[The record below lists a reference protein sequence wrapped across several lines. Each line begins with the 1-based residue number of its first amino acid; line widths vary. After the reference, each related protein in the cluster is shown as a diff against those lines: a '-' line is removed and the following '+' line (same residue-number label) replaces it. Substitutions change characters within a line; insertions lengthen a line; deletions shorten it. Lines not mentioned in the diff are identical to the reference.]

1 MISSPKISVVGFGY
15 VGLTTAVCFASRGLF
30 VRGFD
35 VDGAKVSGINSGI
48 VPFHEPQ
55 VSDLL
60 KSSLKAGFAASSD
73 RIELGDIIFITVGT
87 PSASDGAIDLSYIKS
102 ASEMIGKALK
112 NSRGYRLIIVKSTVV
127 PGTTEGVVKP
137 IIESFS
143 GKKVGD
149 GFGLCM
155 NPEFLRE
162 GSAVKDMYEPDR
174 LVIGEYDRRSGDVL
188 ESFYKIFYK
197 DKMPPLLRTNL
208 VNAEFIK
215 YANNAFLAT
224 KISFANTIANIAQ
237 RTPGADVTVIAKGI
251 GLDNRIGSRFLNAG
265 LGFGGS
271 CFSKDVKALVAFSKQ
286 SGYDPI
292 LLNDSNEV
300 NNRQPLVALQL
311 ARTILGTLKGKRIA
325 ILGLSF
331 KPDTDDIRE
340 AVSLPIIKKL
350 LEEGA
355 IVVAYDPVA
364 LENGSKVFGN
374 QIEYAKAAVD
384 ALENAECCIIV
395 TEWDEF
401 RKLRAEDFASKMKN
415 TVIVD
420 GRRIFDPINFIGKVS
435 KFAAVGLGEEFGSK
449 IEES

>member
-15 VGLTTAVCFASRGLF
+15 VGLTTAVCFASRGLY

-35 VDGAKVSGINSGI
+35 VDSAKVSGINNGV

-55 VSDLL
+55 VSELL
-60 KSSLKAGFAASSD
+60 KDSLKAGFAASSD
-73 RIELGDIIFITVGT
+73 KIELGDLTFMTVGT
-87 PSASDGAIDLSYIKS
+87 PSAGDGSIDLSYIKS

-112 NSRGYRLIIVKSTVV
+112 NSRGYHLIIVKSTVV

-149 GFGLCM
+149 GFGLAV

-162 GSAVKDMYEPDR
+162 GSAVKDMFEPDR

-188 ESFYKIFYK
+188 ESFYKVFYK
-197 DKMPPLLRTNL
+197 DKIPSLLRTNL

-237 RTPGADVTVIAKGI
+237 RVPGADVTVIAKGI

-271 CFSKDVKALVAFSKQ
+271 CFPKDVRGLVAFSKQ

-300 NNRQPLVALQL
+300 NNRQPLVALHL
-311 ARTILGTLKGKRIA
+311 ASTILGTLKGKRIA

-355 IVVAYDPVA
+355 SVVAYDPA
-364 LENGSKVFGN
+364 AMENTSKVFGN
-374 QIEYAKAAVD
+374 QIEYAKTALD
-384 ALENAECCIIV
+384 ALKDADCCIIV
-395 TEWDEF
+395 TEWEEF
-401 RKLRAEDFASKMKN
+401 RLLRPEDFKSTMKN
-415 TVIVD
+415 SVIID
-420 GRRIFDPINFIGKVS
+420 GRRIFDPRVFDAKVS
-435 KFAAVGLGEEFGSK
+435 KFEAVGLG
-449 IEES
+449 